1 MTIRKSTGSGE
12 GQRARV
18 RRAPPAR
25 TAPLRTWP
33 GALRK
38 PDSWHPDGPLATDS
52 GTGAEGRRANDV
64 IDGVKLGYSVIEE
77 HMRRAESVE
86 RQYRSKR
93 AKEPTS
99 GGPDLQN
106 TVARVFR
113 SVADLVP
120 LMGQIINSAGAAG
133 FNQTVAFGSSPAAG
147 NHTER
152 GGFLEANSSVEIELS
167 SPQPV
172 KATLELRPGADR
184 LALVTTGLYAP
195 GIEKPVVKGIEF
207 AKAAK
212 GKKASLRIRVP
223 RMSAGV
229 ICCGLLLERESGEPQ
244 GVLTVRVAK

>member
-1 MTIRKSTGSGE
+1 MTIRKGTGSGAP
-12 GQRARV
+12 RIRV
-18 RRAPPAR
+18 RRARPAR
-25 TAPLRTWP
+25 TAPLRHWP
-33 GALRK
+33 GALRQ
-38 PDSWHPDGPLATDS
+38 PDSWQPDGPLATDS
-52 GTGAEGRRANDV
+52 GIGAESRRANGA

-93 AKEPTS
+93 AKEPTG
-99 GGPDLQN
+99 GGPDLQD

-120 LMGQIINSAGAAG
+120 LVGQIINSASAAG
-133 FNQTVAFGSSPAAG
+133 FNQTVALGSPLAAA
-147 NHTER
+147 NHPDR
-152 GGFLEANSSVEIELS
+152 RGFLEANSAVEIELS

-172 KATLELRPGADR
+172 KATLDLRPGADR

-195 GIEKPVVKGIEF
+195 GIDKPVVKGIEF

-223 RMSAGV
+223 RMTAGA
-229 ICCGLLLERESGEPQ
+229 ICSGLLLERESGEPQ

>member
-12 GQRARV
+12 HGARV
-18 RRAPPAR
+18 RRARPAR

-33 GALRK
+33 GALRQ
-38 PDSWHPDGPLATDS
+38 PDSWQPDGPLATAS
-52 GTGAEGRRANDV
+52 GTGAESRRDNGA
-64 IDGVKLGYSVIEE
+64 IDGVKLGYGVIEE
-77 HMRRAESVE
+77 HMRHAESVE

-93 AKEPTS
+93 AKEPT
-99 GGPDLQN
+99 GGVPDLQN
-106 TVARVFR
+106 TVARMFR

-120 LMGQIINSAGAAG
+120 LVGQIINSAGAAG
-133 FNQTVAFGSSPAAG
+133 FNQTVTLGSPLAAG
-147 NHTER
+147 NHTGH

-184 LALVTTGLYAP
+184 LVLVTTGLYAP
-195 GIEKPVVKGIEF
+195 GIEKPVVKGLEF

-223 RMSAGV
+223 RMSAGA
-229 ICCGLLLERESGEPQ
+229 ICSGLLLERESGEPQ
-244 GVLTVRVAK
+244 GVLTIRVAK